1 MSNGQINTSFPGRQR
16 FSYSFAA
23 VECEQNGHVA
33 LPAETEIPSRVGLGP
48 SRNIQRISLPSE
60 MPELLLSYFRPVSG
74 NNIRPVLIRTFAP
87 EPASCAVTVFRSSRI
102 RVRSWSLAL
111 R

>member
-1 MSNGQINTSFPGRQR
+1 MSNGQVNTSFPGRQR

-74 NNIRPVLIRTFAP
+74 NNIRPVLIRTFARNRLPVLSLFPAVP
-87 EPASCAVTVFRSSRI
+87 ESEFGR
-102 RVRSWSLAL
+102 
-111 R
+111 